1 MTKAIIASVVGGII
15 LFMWQFLSWTVLD
28 LHRPMQMYT
37 PKQEEILK
45 FLGENLDEGNYFLP
59 TVPEGTS
66 SKETEKAMNASA
78 GKPWADIRFHKAM
91 GMQANMTMNMVRG
104 LLVDIIAVFLLSW
117 FLLKKGS
124 DFKTTLIA
132 CVVFG
137 LIAYLTTDYTFQI
150 WYETNTIPNLIDA
163 IASWGL
169 CGVWLGWWNGR
180 K

>member
-1 MTKAIIASVVGGII
+1 MKAIIASVVGGII
-15 LFMWQFLSWTVLD
+15 LFMWQFLSWTILD

-45 FLGENLDEGNYFLP
+45 YLNENLDEGNYFLP

-66 SKETEKAMNASA
+66 MEENEKAMSTAA

-91 GMQANMTMNMVRG
+91 GMQADMTMNMVRG
-104 LLVDIIAVFLLSW
+104 LLVDIVAVFLLCW
-117 FLLKKGS
+117 FLLKNNS
-124 DFKTTLIA
+124 DFKTTLIS

-150 WYETNTIPNLIDA
+150 WYETNSIPNLIDA
-163 IASWGL
+163 IASWAL
-169 CGVWLGWWNGR
+169 CGVWLGWWNAR

>member
-1 MTKAIIASVVGGII
+1 MKNTIIASVVGGII

-28 LHRPMQMYT
+28 LHRPMQTYT

-45 FLGENLDEGNYFLP
+45 YLEENLDEGNYFLP
-59 TVPEGTS
+59 TVPVGTS
-66 SKETEKAMNASA
+66 NEEMEKAMNASA

-91 GMQANMTMNMVRG
+91 GMQEKMTMNMLRG
-104 LLVDIIAVFLLSW
+104 LLIDIVAVFLLCW
-117 FLLKKGS
+117 FLLKNISG
-124 DFKTTLIA
+124 FQNTLVSCIA
-132 CVVFG
+132 FG

-150 WYETNTIPNLIDA
+150 WYETKTIPNLIDA

-169 CGVWLGWWNGR
+169 CGAWLGWWNSR

>member
-1 MTKAIIASVVGGII
+1 MTKTIIASVVGGII
-15 LFMWQFLSWTVLD
+15 LFVWQFLSWSILD

-45 FLGENLDEGNYFLP
+45 YLGENLDEGNYFLP
-59 TVPEGTS
+59 TVPKGTS
-66 SKETEKAMNASA
+66 SAETEKAMNEAA
-78 GKPWADIRFHKAM
+78 GKPWADIRYHKAM
-91 GMQANMTMNMVRG
+91 GMQADMTMNMVRG
-104 LLVDIIAVFLLSW
+104 LLVDIISVFLLSW

-150 WYETNTIPNLIDA
+150 WYATDSIPNLIDA
-163 IASWGL
+163 ITSWSL
-169 CGVWLGWWNGR
+169 CGAWLGWWNVR